1 MNYLSPQTELEYL
14 NNVHKNKIK
23 AKNCLLKLEKDK
35 KMGDD
40 ITTEVRNHFRLKKE
54 ITKEIKGDIVKNVR
68 KFCWPIKKIKRWER
82 VFRDLRNHFELE
94 LLLIIL
100 LNIKIMV
107 INKTLSIEKDLNEI
121 RQYL

>member
-68 KFCWPIKKIKRWER
+68 KFC
-82 VFRDLRNHFELE
+82 
-94 LLLIIL
+94 
-100 LNIKIMV
+100 
-107 INKTLSIEKDLNEI
+107 
-121 RQYL
+121 